1 MQYNYI
7 SLLYTVHVQSGSCTA
22 QFYSWVALWCCTV
35 TTQLYIS
42 TETVQLHNTT
52 AHCTATVTVIMYI
65 CTVELHYYSK
75 FKFCISHE
83 SAPFNSPS
91 FFTTD
96 FHFRA
101 TKKLPMKKMTLLMM
115 IMSAMM
121 MIMMIIYITIW
132 GSHPQKEK
140 YNFLL
145 YNRMMI
151 VW

>member
-1 MQYNYI
+1 MYKCSTTTSAYCT
-7 SLLYTVHVQSGSCTA
+7 LYTYSQALVQHNSTLELHCGAVLLLHSCTFL
-22 QFYSWVALWCCTV
+22 QKQYS
-35 TTQLYIS
+35 Y
-42 TETVQLHNTT
+42 TVQLHTV
-52 AHCTATVTVIMYI
+52 HCTATVTVIMYI

-101 TKKLPMKKMTLLMM
+101 TKKLPMKKITLLMM

-121 MIMMIIYITIW
+121 IIMMIIYIT
-132 GSHPQKEK
+132 
-140 YNFLL
+140 
-145 YNRMMI
+145 
-151 VW
+151 V